1 MPHNRIAPALLS
13 AVLAVSVMPTGALA
27 ASDHSAQATDPAVSL
42 TSGEGANEL
51 EALEGVEAAPENEE
65 NVGEAANENT
75 GATES
80 PEEIVE
86 APVTEESSEEPGALA
101 DTDTTTDNDT
111 TDAADPATDPA
122 EDAGIAIVRGGARTA
137 YSSLADAVA
146 DAQDGDVI
154 ELSRDQVL
162 DEQLV
167 IAGGRD
173 ITLRATAQVTL
184 TRSSSFPMADNKIA
198 GMLLVNDG
206 AKLTLERAD
215 DASSLTLDGEE
226 KDSNE
231 AIITLRNA
239 SKLTMNEGASIVRA
253 HCSWKPWGAVYVHS
267 GTFVLDGGEIR
278 DSFAM
283 RNTAVAV
290 EAAGS
295 FEMRGGTIANNRAS
309 YTQTM
314 VWTKGSIT
322 MTGGTIANNRSNVSS
337 DGVVQV
343 LSGGSLAF
351 EGGTIGD
358 NNPNNTFGV
367 RVDGGGSLALGAGA
381 HLAGADRIDLAQ
393 GATLRFTGTPAA
405 HSIDEPIE
413 IVLSGEWADGTLLAA
428 TNAPETA
435 RDVLGILSVKHG
447 GAREQLATAGI
458 DPSNECNIALASAD
472 VVAAFDALDNPFV
485 DDLGLELRDELTA
498 EGSFDRLRD
507 TVNAHFSDA
516 DTPERRVRAQ
526 QIERLE
532 QYAAYLS
539 AHHEEL
545 EASVLTL
552 SELGNPGSEAQRTQ
566 QGYQFDNLDATGLY
580 LKPGKVHEIV
590 VYVDADDP
598 SVLSVAWRQ
607 AGLTDTNSYT
617 SLNLEQKSKL
627 ARGENR
633 ITIDLSGKT
642 HGSMLF
648 LRNDSTSNPARVRIE
663 SYDAP
668 YVTADA
674 EDGADADGSTA
685 RDGSAAANPALGTS
699 LGEHPLYE
707 HDPEQP
713 ERFWAF
719 VQDVKAHA
727 ARVEAGEQVA
737 DMALVQ
743 MGDDGHAQFSITATA
758 LAQAYAGIT
767 SKDAAVSYIERSNEA
782 IQDRLEFFW
791 AFDGFDATD
800 SGANAISP
808 ARVHTAFT
816 RTVTY
821 PSTLY
826 AYVRYFHMP
835 ESEAAQFLSG
845 ENVYTWGMSHE
856 YGHMLD
862 NNIIAVGEETNNL
875 YSLAGSRQGGIEAS
889 AAAGIAFDPAAYYH
903 GNAVKANE
911 RRDEEL
917 AKMAADPT
925 FVPDWMNGGDWG
937 TYIWTHVT
945 TWWNGLHFFDDWD
958 YSGYDYAASPYTQE
972 IAADVAR
979 YGAYGATV
987 RILRSD
993 AEAVKTI
1000 QELASGASS
1009 STSVKYNRI
1018 AVAFTM
1024 GTGYNFA
1031 EYLYDLGE
1039 RDLTPEV
1046 LEWCAQ
1052 YPSVPRAVRYFS
1064 LDTDAAI
1071 INGAKTY
1078 AQLKGSADAV
1088 SPVVSVELGDA
1099 GTVRVEA
1106 TMATSELEQA
1116 TTAYELYRDGTLIGF
1131 SRDGSFEVAV
1141 DAGANAA
1148 SADGTADG
1156 AFDKTA
1162 YSVVAYD
1169 VRVNPSRAANVDGP
1183 ISDAE
1188 LPDTDEPGDDGEL
1201 PGGDG
1206 DGSID
1211 GDTGNG
1217 GGSIDGDNGNGDGSI
1232 DGDTGAGGGDDTD
1245 SDTSTDGDNGTGGD
1259 DDTGGDGSTDGDTGS
1274 DNETGS
1280 DNDGT
1285 TGGGSNQPGGDSPTD
1300 GGASGNGNPNDSASD
1315 TDADEDAAGQ
1325 AQDAN
1330 PLAADASGRLSQTGD
1345 ASALPIGIAA
1355 AGSAIAFIGAAIA
1368 RRFRKS

>member
-27 ASDHSAQATDPAVSL
+27 ASEHSVQATNPAVSL
-42 TSGEGANEL
+42 TTGEGASEL
-51 EALEGVEAAPENEE
+51 EVLENVEAAPSDEE
-65 NVGEAANENT
+65 NA

-80 PEEIVE
+80 PEAIVE
-86 APVTEESSEEPGALA
+86 TPVTEESSEEPGALA
-101 DTDTTTDNDT
+101 DTDATTDNDT
-111 TDAADPATDPA
+111 TDAAEPATDSA
-122 EDAGIAIVRGGARTA
+122 EDADIAIVRDGARTTF
-137 YSSLADAVA
+137 SSLADAVA
-146 DAQDGDVI
+146 DAQSGDVI

-162 DEQLV
+162 DKQLV
-167 IAGGRD
+167 IAGNRD

-184 TRSSSFPMADNKIA
+184 TRSSSFPTADNKIA
-198 GMLLVNDG
+198 GMILVNDG

-231 AIITLRNA
+231 AVITLRNS

-283 RNTAVAV
+283 RNAAVAV

-314 VWTKGSIT
+314 VWTKGSVR
-322 MTGGTIANNRSNVSS
+322 MTDGTIASNRSNVSS

-343 LSGGSLAF
+343 LSGGSLTF

-367 RVDGGGSLALGAGA
+367 RVDGGGSLALGADA
-381 HLAGADRIDLAQ
+381 HLAGSDRIDLAQ
-393 GATLRFTGTPAA
+393 GATLRFTGTPTA

-428 TNAPETA
+428 TDAPETA

-447 GAREQLATAGI
+447 GTREQLATVGI

-472 VVAAFDALDNPFV
+472 VVAAFDALDNPFT

-498 EGSFDRLRD
+498 EGAFDRLRD
-507 TVNAHFSDA
+507 TVDAHFGDA
-516 DTPERRVRAQ
+516 DTPERRVRVQ

-532 QYAAYLS
+532 QYAGYLI

-545 EASVLTL
+545 AASVLTL
-552 SELGNPGSEAQRTQ
+552 SELGNPGAEAQRTQ

-590 VYVDADDP
+590 VYVEANDP
-598 SVLSVAWRQ
+598 SLLSVAWRQ
-607 AGLTDTNSYT
+607 AGVTDTNSYT
-617 SLNLEQKSKL
+617 SLNLEQRSKL

-633 ITIDLSGKT
+633 ITIDLTGKT

-674 EDGADADGSTA
+674 EGSADADGSTT
-685 RDGSAAANPALGTS
+685 RDESAAANPALGTS
-699 LGEHPLYE
+699 LGEHPLYV
-707 HDPEQP
+707 HNPEQS

-743 MGDDGHAQFSITATA
+743 MGDDGHAQFSISATA
-758 LAQAYAGIT
+758 LARAYAGIT

-791 AFDGFDATD
+791 AFDGFDAAE

-816 RTVTY
+816 RTVSN
-821 PSTLY
+821 PSTMY
-826 AYVRYFHMP
+826 AFVRYFHMP
-835 ESEAAQFLSG
+835 EGDAASFLSG
-845 ENVYTWGMSHE
+845 ENMYSWGMSHE

-862 NNIIAVGEETNNL
+862 NNVIAVAEETNNL
-875 YSLAGSRQGGIEAS
+875 YSLAGSRRGGIEAS

-958 YSGYDYAASPYTQE
+958 YSGYDYTASPYTQE
-972 IAADVAR
+972 IAADVER

-1000 QELASGASS
+1000 QELAAGASS

-1046 LEWCAQ
+1046 LDWCAQ

-1078 AQLKGSADAV
+1078 AQLEGRADAV
-1088 SPVVSVELGDA
+1088 SPTVAVELGDA

-1106 TMATSELEQA
+1106 TMATPELEQA

-1141 DAGANAA
+1141 DAGANTA
-1148 SADGTADG
+1148 SAEGTEGG
-1156 AFDKTA
+1156 AFDPAA

-1169 VRVNPSRAANVDGP
+1169 VRVNPSSPANVDGP
-1183 ISDAE
+1183 ILDAE
-1188 LPDTDEPGDDGEL
+1188 LPDTDEPGDDSEL

-1206 DGSID
+1206 DVD

-1217 GGSIDGDNGNGDGSI
+1217 
-1232 DGDTGAGGGDDTD
+1232 
-1245 SDTSTDGDNGTGGD
+1245 DNGTGGGA
-1259 DDTGGDGSTDGDTGS
+1259 DDTTD
-1274 DNETGS
+1274 
-1280 DNDGT
+1280 
-1285 TGGGSNQPGGDSPTD
+1285 GGSNQPGGDSPTD
-1300 GGASGNGNPNDSASD
+1300 GDTSGTGNPNDSASD
-1315 TDADEDAAGQ
+1315 TDADGSTAGQ
-1325 AQDAN
+1325 AEDVS
-1330 PLAADASGRLSQTGD
+1330 PLTADASGRLSQTGD

-1355 AGSAIAFIGAAIA
+1355 AGSVIAFIGAAIA

>member
-27 ASDHSAQATDPAVSL
+27 ASEHSAQATDSAVSL
-42 TSGEGANEL
+42 TTGEGSSEL
-51 EALEGVEAAPENEE
+51 EALENVEAAPENEG
-65 NVGEAANENT
+65 NAGEAANENT
-75 GATES
+75 EALESPEAIAEAPATGES
-80 PEEIVE
+80 PEE
-86 APVTEESSEEPGALA
+86 PGTP
-101 DTDTTTDNDT
+101 TDTNNTANNNDATDET
-111 TDAADPATDPA
+111 EPATDPA
-122 EDAGIAIVRGGARTA
+122 EDAGIAIVRDGARTT
-137 YSSLADAVA
+137 YGSLADAVA
-146 DAQDGDVI
+146 DAQSGDVI

-162 DEQLV
+162 DKQLV
-167 IAGGRD
+167 IADNRD

-184 TRSSSFPMADNKIA
+184 TRSSSFPTADNRLV
-198 GMLLVNDG
+198 GMILVNDG
-206 AKLTLERAD
+206 AELTLERAD

-322 MTGGTIANNRSNVSS
+322 MTGGTIASNRSNVSS

-367 RVDGGGSLALGAGA
+367 RVDGGGSLALGADA

-393 GATLRFTGTPAA
+393 GATLRFTGTPTA

-428 TNAPETA
+428 TDAPETA

-447 GAREQLATAGI
+447 GTREQLATVGI

-498 EGSFDRLRD
+498 EGAFDRLRD
-507 TVNAHFSDA
+507 TADAHFGDA

-539 AHHEEL
+539 THHEEL
-545 EASVLTL
+545 AASVLTL
-552 SELGNPGSEAQRTQ
+552 SELGNPGVEAQRTQ

-590 VYVDADDP
+590 VYVEANDP
-598 SVLSVAWRQ
+598 SLLSVAWRQ
-607 AGLTDTNSYT
+607 AGVTDTNSYT
-617 SLNLEQKSKL
+617 SLNLEQRSKL

-642 HGSMLF
+642 RGSMLY

-663 SYDAP
+663 AYDAP

-674 EDGADADGSTA
+674 EGDADADGSTA

-699 LGEHPLYE
+699 LGDHPLYV

-727 ARVEAGEQVA
+727 ARVKAGEQVA

-743 MGDDGHAQFSITATA
+743 MGDDGHAQFSITATG

-767 SKDAAVSYIERSNEA
+767 SKDAAVAYIERSNEA

-791 AFDGFDATD
+791 AFDGFDAAE

-816 RTVTY
+816 RTVSN
-821 PSTLY
+821 PSTMY
-826 AYVRYFHMP
+826 AFVRYFHMP
-835 ESEAAQFLSG
+835 EGDAASFLSG
-845 ENVYTWGMSHE
+845 ENMYTWGMSHE

-862 NNIIAVGEETNNL
+862 NNVIAVAEETNNL

-972 IAADVAR
+972 IAADVER

-987 RILRSD
+987 RILRGD

-1046 LEWCAQ
+1046 LDWCAQ

-1071 INGAKTY
+1071 INGSKTY
-1078 AQLKGSADAV
+1078 AQLEGSADAV
-1088 SPVVSVELGDA
+1088 SPTVSVELGDA
-1099 GTVRVEA
+1099 GTVQVEA
-1106 TMATSELEQA
+1106 TMATPELEQA

-1141 DAGANAA
+1141 DAGANTA
-1148 SADGTADG
+1148 SADGAADG
-1156 AFDKTA
+1156 AFDKAA

-1169 VRVNPSRAANVDGP
+1169 VRVNPSSPANVDGP
-1183 ISDAE
+1183 ILDAE
-1188 LPDTDEPGDDGEL
+1188 LPDTDEPGEDGGL
-1201 PGGDG
+1201 PSGDG
-1206 DGSID
+1206 DVD
-1211 GDTGNG
+1211 G
-1217 GGSIDGDNGNGDGSI
+1217 
-1232 DGDTGAGGGDDTD
+1232 GAGD
-1245 SDTSTDGDNGTGGD
+1245 
-1259 DDTGGDGSTDGDTGS
+1259 
-1274 DNETGS
+1274 
-1280 DNDGT
+1280 T

-1300 GGASGNGNPNDSASD
+1300 GDTSGDGNPNGSISD
-1315 TDADEDAAGQ
+1315 TDAGGGATGQ
-1325 AQDAN
+1325 TQDADT
-1330 PLAADASGRLSQTGD
+1330 LATDASGRLSQTGD

-1355 AGSAIAFIGAAIA
+1355 AGSALAFIGAAIA

>member
-27 ASDHSAQATDPAVSL
+27 ASEHSAQATDSAVSL
-42 TSGEGANEL
+42 TTGEGSSEL
-51 EALEGVEAAPENEE
+51 EALENVEAAPSAEGDA
-65 NVGEAANENT
+65 GEATNENT
-75 GATES
+75 EALES
-80 PEEIVE
+80 PEEVAE
-86 APVTEESSEEPGALA
+86 APVTGESPEEPGAA
-101 DTDTTTDNDT
+101 TNTGTAATTIDNDT
-111 TDAADPATDPA
+111 ADAADPATDSA
-122 EDAGIAIVRGGARTA
+122 EDAGIAIVRDGARTT
-137 YSSLADAVA
+137 YGSLADAVA
-146 DAQDGDVI
+146 DAQSGDVI

-162 DEQLV
+162 DKQLV

-173 ITLRATAQVTL
+173 ITLRATAKVTL
-184 TRSSSFPMADNKIA
+184 TRSSSFPTADNRLV
-198 GMLLVNDG
+198 GMILVNDG
-206 AKLTLERAD
+206 AELTLERAD

-295 FEMRGGTIANNRAS
+295 FEMRGGTIASNRAS

-314 VWTKGSIT
+314 VWTKGSVR
-322 MTGGTIANNRSNVSS
+322 MTGGTIASNRSNVSS

-428 TNAPETA
+428 TDAPETA

-447 GAREQLATAGI
+447 GTREQLATVGI

-498 EGSFDRLRD
+498 EGAFDRLRG
-507 TVNAHFSDA
+507 TVDAHFGDA
-516 DTPERRVRAQ
+516 DTPERRVRVQ

-532 QYAAYLS
+532 QYAGYLS
-539 AHHEEL
+539 AHHKEL
-545 EASVLTL
+545 AASVLTL
-552 SELGNPGSEAQRTQ
+552 SELGNPGTEAQRTQ

-590 VYVDADDP
+590 VYVEANDP

-607 AGLTDTNSYT
+607 AGVTDTNSYT

-642 HGSMLF
+642 HGSMLY

-663 SYDAP
+663 AYDAP

-674 EDGADADGSTA
+674 EGGADADGSAT

-699 LGEHPLYE
+699 LGEHPLYV

-767 SKDAAVSYIERSNEA
+767 SKDAAVAYIERSNEA

-791 AFDGFDATD
+791 AFDGFDAAE
-800 SGANAISP
+800 SGPNAISP

-816 RTVTY
+816 RTVSN
-821 PSTLY
+821 PSTMY
-826 AYVRYFHMP
+826 AFVRYFHMP
-835 ESEAAQFLSG
+835 EGYAASFLSG
-845 ENVYTWGMSHE
+845 ENMYTWGMSHE

-862 NNIIAVGEETNNL
+862 NNVIAVAEETNNL

-972 IAADVAR
+972 IAADVER

-1000 QELASGASS
+1000 QELAAGASS

-1078 AQLKGSADAV
+1078 AQLEGSADAV
-1088 SPVVSVELGDA
+1088 SPTVSVELGDA
-1099 GTVRVEA
+1099 GTVQVEA
-1106 TMATSELEQA
+1106 TMATPELEQA

-1141 DAGANAA
+1141 DAGANTA

-1156 AFDKTA
+1156 AFDKAA

-1169 VRVNPSRAANVDGP
+1169 VRVNPSSPANVDGP
-1183 ISDAE
+1183 ILDAE
-1188 LPDTDEPGDDGEL
+1188 LPDTDEPGEDGGL

-1206 DGSID
+1206 DVD

-1217 GGSIDGDNGNGDGSI
+1217 DDAGNGGDGTGDGDA
-1232 DGDTGAGGGDDTD
+1232 DGDTGNGDNDAGGDDT
-1245 SDTSTDGDNGTGGD
+1245 TGGGSTDGDNGTDSGAGD
-1259 DDTGGDGSTDGDTGS
+1259 
-1274 DNETGS
+1274 
-1280 DNDGT
+1280 T

-1300 GGASGNGNPNDSASD
+1300 GDTSGNGNPNGSASD
-1315 TDADEDAAGQ
+1315 ADAGGDATGQTQDADA
-1325 AQDAN
+1325 
-1330 PLAADASGRLSQTGD
+1330 LAADASGQLTQTGD

-1355 AGSAIAFIGAAIA
+1355 AGSALAFIGAAIA

>member
-27 ASDHSAQATDPAVSL
+27 ASEHSAQATDSAVSL
-42 TSGEGANEL
+42 TTGEGSSEL
-51 EALEGVEAAPENEE
+51 EALENVEAAPENEG
-65 NVGEAANENT
+65 NAGEAANENT
-75 GATES
+75 EALESPEAIAEAPATGES
-80 PEEIVE
+80 PEE
-86 APVTEESSEEPGALA
+86 PGTP
-101 DTDTTTDNDT
+101 TDTNNTANNNDATDET
-111 TDAADPATDPA
+111 EPATDPA
-122 EDAGIAIVRGGARTA
+122 EDAGIAIVRDGARTT
-137 YSSLADAVA
+137 YGSLADAVA
-146 DAQDGDVI
+146 DAQSGDVI

-162 DEQLV
+162 DKQLV
-167 IAGGRD
+167 IADNRD

-184 TRSSSFPMADNKIA
+184 TRSSSFPTADNRLV
-198 GMLLVNDG
+198 GMILVNDG
-206 AKLTLERAD
+206 AELTLERAD

-322 MTGGTIANNRSNVSS
+322 MTGGTIASNRSNVSS

-367 RVDGGGSLALGAGA
+367 RVDGGGSLALGADA

-393 GATLRFTGTPAA
+393 GATLRFTGTPTA

-428 TNAPETA
+428 TDAPETA

-447 GAREQLATAGI
+447 GTREQLATVGI

-498 EGSFDRLRD
+498 EGAFDRLRD
-507 TVNAHFSDA
+507 TADAHFGDA

-539 AHHEEL
+539 THHEEL
-545 EASVLTL
+545 AASVLTL
-552 SELGNPGSEAQRTQ
+552 SELGNPGVEAQRTQ

-590 VYVDADDP
+590 VYVEANDP
-598 SVLSVAWRQ
+598 SLLSVAWRQ
-607 AGLTDTNSYT
+607 AGVTDTNSYT
-617 SLNLEQKSKL
+617 SLNLEQRSKL

-642 HGSMLF
+642 RGSMLY

-663 SYDAP
+663 AYDAP

-674 EDGADADGSTA
+674 EGDADADGSTA

-699 LGEHPLYE
+699 LGDHPLYV

-727 ARVEAGEQVA
+727 ARVKAGEQVA

-743 MGDDGHAQFSITATA
+743 MGDDGHAQFSITATG

-767 SKDAAVSYIERSNEA
+767 SKDAAVTYIERSNEA

-791 AFDGFDATD
+791 AFDGFDAAE

-816 RTVTY
+816 RTVSN
-821 PSTLY
+821 PSTMY
-826 AYVRYFHMP
+826 AFVRYFHMP
-835 ESEAAQFLSG
+835 EGDAASFLSG
-845 ENVYTWGMSHE
+845 ENMYTWGMSHE

-862 NNIIAVGEETNNL
+862 NNVIAVAEETNNL

-972 IAADVAR
+972 IAADVER

-987 RILRSD
+987 RILRGD

-1046 LEWCAQ
+1046 LDWCAQ

-1071 INGAKTY
+1071 INGSKTY
-1078 AQLKGSADAV
+1078 AQLEGSADAV
-1088 SPVVSVELGDA
+1088 SPTVSVELGDA
-1099 GTVRVEA
+1099 GTVQVEA
-1106 TMATSELEQA
+1106 TMATPELEQA

-1141 DAGANAA
+1141 DAGANTA
-1148 SADGTADG
+1148 SADGAADG
-1156 AFDKTA
+1156 AFDKAA

-1169 VRVNPSRAANVDGP
+1169 VRVNPSSPANVDGP
-1183 ISDAE
+1183 ILDAE
-1188 LPDTDEPGDDGEL
+1188 LPDTDEPGEDGGL
-1201 PGGDG
+1201 PSGDG
-1206 DGSID
+1206 DVD
-1211 GDTGNG
+1211 G
-1217 GGSIDGDNGNGDGSI
+1217 
-1232 DGDTGAGGGDDTD
+1232 GAGD
-1245 SDTSTDGDNGTGGD
+1245 
-1259 DDTGGDGSTDGDTGS
+1259 
-1274 DNETGS
+1274 
-1280 DNDGT
+1280 T

-1300 GGASGNGNPNDSASD
+1300 GDTSGDGNPNGSISD
-1315 TDADEDAAGQ
+1315 TDAGGGATGQ
-1325 AQDAN
+1325 TQDADT
-1330 PLAADASGRLSQTGD
+1330 LATDASGRLSQTGD

-1355 AGSAIAFIGAAIA
+1355 AGSALAFIGAAIA

>member
-27 ASDHSAQATDPAVSL
+27 ASEHSAQATDSAVSL
-42 TSGEGANEL
+42 TTGEGSSEL
-51 EALEGVEAAPENEE
+51 EALENVEAAPENEG
-65 NVGEAANENT
+65 NAGEAANENT
-75 GATES
+75 EALESPEAIAEAPATGES
-80 PEEIVE
+80 PEE
-86 APVTEESSEEPGALA
+86 PGTP
-101 DTDTTTDNDT
+101 TDTNNTANNNDATDET
-111 TDAADPATDPA
+111 EPATDPA
-122 EDAGIAIVRGGARTA
+122 EDAGIAIVRDGARTT
-137 YSSLADAVA
+137 YGSLADAVA
-146 DAQDGDVI
+146 DAQSGDVI

-162 DEQLV
+162 DKQLV
-167 IAGGRD
+167 IADNRD

-184 TRSSSFPMADNKIA
+184 TRSSSFPTADNRLV
-198 GMLLVNDG
+198 GMILVNDG
-206 AKLTLERAD
+206 AELTLERAD

-253 HCSWKPWGAVYVHS
+253 HCSWKSWGAVYVHS

-322 MTGGTIANNRSNVSS
+322 MTGGTIASNRSNVSS

-367 RVDGGGSLALGAGA
+367 RVDGGGSLALGADA

-393 GATLRFTGTPAA
+393 GATLRFTGTPTA

-428 TNAPETA
+428 TDAPETA

-447 GAREQLATAGI
+447 GTREQLATVGI

-498 EGSFDRLRD
+498 EGAFDRLRD
-507 TVNAHFSDA
+507 TADAHFGDA

-539 AHHEEL
+539 THHEEL
-545 EASVLTL
+545 AASVLTL
-552 SELGNPGSEAQRTQ
+552 SELGNPGVEAQRTQ

-590 VYVDADDP
+590 VYVEANDP
-598 SVLSVAWRQ
+598 SLLSVAWRQ
-607 AGLTDTNSYT
+607 AGVTDTNSYT
-617 SLNLEQKSKL
+617 SLNLEQRSKL

-642 HGSMLF
+642 RGSMLY

-663 SYDAP
+663 AYDAP

-674 EDGADADGSTA
+674 EGDADADGSTA

-699 LGEHPLYE
+699 LGEHPLYV

-727 ARVEAGEQVA
+727 ARVKAGEQVA

-743 MGDDGHAQFSITATA
+743 MGDDGHAQFSITATG

-767 SKDAAVSYIERSNEA
+767 SKDAAVAYIERSNEA

-791 AFDGFDATD
+791 AFDGFDAAE

-816 RTVTY
+816 RTVSN
-821 PSTLY
+821 PSTMY
-826 AYVRYFHMP
+826 AFVRYFHMP
-835 ESEAAQFLSG
+835 EGDAASFLSG
-845 ENVYTWGMSHE
+845 ENMYTWGMSHE

-862 NNIIAVGEETNNL
+862 NNVIAVAEETNNL

-972 IAADVAR
+972 IAADVER

-987 RILRSD
+987 RILRGD

-1046 LEWCAQ
+1046 LDWCAQ

-1071 INGAKTY
+1071 INGSKTY
-1078 AQLKGSADAV
+1078 AQLEGSADAV
-1088 SPVVSVELGDA
+1088 SPTVSVELGDA
-1099 GTVRVEA
+1099 GTVQVEA
-1106 TMATSELEQA
+1106 TMATPELEQA

-1141 DAGANAA
+1141 DAGANTA
-1148 SADGTADG
+1148 SADGAADG
-1156 AFDKTA
+1156 AFDKAA

-1169 VRVNPSRAANVDGP
+1169 VRVNPSSPANVDGP
-1183 ISDAE
+1183 ILDAE
-1188 LPDTDEPGDDGEL
+1188 LPDTDEPGEDGGL

-1206 DGSID
+1206 DVD
-1211 GDTGNG
+1211 G
-1217 GGSIDGDNGNGDGSI
+1217 
-1232 DGDTGAGGGDDTD
+1232 GAGD
-1245 SDTSTDGDNGTGGD
+1245 
-1259 DDTGGDGSTDGDTGS
+1259 
-1274 DNETGS
+1274 
-1280 DNDGT
+1280 T

-1300 GGASGNGNPNDSASD
+1300 GDTSGDGNPNGSISD
-1315 TDADEDAAGQ
+1315 TDAGGGATGQ
-1325 AQDAN
+1325 TQDADT
-1330 PLAADASGRLSQTGD
+1330 LATDASGRLSQTGD

-1355 AGSAIAFIGAAIA
+1355 AGSALAFIGAAIA

>member
-27 ASDHSAQATDPAVSL
+27 ASEHSAQATDSAVSL
-42 TSGEGANEL
+42 TTGEGSSEL
-51 EALEGVEAAPENEE
+51 EALENVEAAPENKG
-65 NVGEAANENT
+65 NADEAANENT
-75 GATES
+75 EALES
-80 PEEIVE
+80 PEAIAE
-86 APVTEESSEEPGALA
+86 APATGESPEEPGALA
-101 DTDTTTDNDT
+101 DTDTTTNNDT
-111 TDAADPATDPA
+111 ADAAESATDPS
-122 EDAGIAIVRGGARTA
+122 EDAGIAIVRDGARTT
-137 YSSLADAVA
+137 YGSLADAVA
-146 DAQDGDVI
+146 DAQSGDVI

-162 DEQLV
+162 DERLV
-167 IAGGRD
+167 IAGDRD

-184 TRSSSFPMADNKIA
+184 TRSSSFPTADNKIA
-198 GMLLVNDG
+198 GMIIVNDG

-322 MTGGTIANNRSNVSS
+322 MTGGTIASNRSNVSS

-367 RVDGGGSLALGAGA
+367 RVDGGGSLALGADA

-393 GATLRFTGTPAA
+393 GAALRFTGTPAA

-428 TNAPETA
+428 TDAPETA

-447 GAREQLATAGI
+447 GTREQLATVGI

-498 EGSFDRLRD
+498 EGAFDRLRD
-507 TVNAHFSDA
+507 TVDAHFGDA
-516 DTPERRVRAQ
+516 DTPERRVRVQ

-532 QYAAYLS
+532 QYAGYLS

-545 EASVLTL
+545 AASVLTL
-552 SELGNPGSEAQRTQ
+552 SELGNPGAEAQRTQ

-590 VYVDADDP
+590 VYVAANDP
-598 SVLSVAWRQ
+598 SLLSVAWRQ
-607 AGLTDTNSYT
+607 AGVTDTNHYT
-617 SLNLEQKSKL
+617 SLNLEQRSKL
-627 ARGENR
+627 TRGENR
-633 ITIDLSGKT
+633 ITIDLTGKT

-663 SYDAP
+663 AYDAP

-674 EDGADADGSTA
+674 EGGADADGSTA

-699 LGEHPLYE
+699 LGEHPLYV

-713 ERFWAF
+713 ERFWTF

-743 MGDDGHAQFSITATA
+743 MGDDGHAQFSISATA
-758 LAQAYAGIT
+758 LAKAYAGIT
-767 SKDAAVSYIERSNEA
+767 SKDAAVAYIERSNEA

-791 AFDGFDATD
+791 AFDGFDAAE
-800 SGANAISP
+800 SGPNAISP

-816 RTVTY
+816 RTVSN
-821 PSTLY
+821 PSTMY
-826 AYVRYFHMP
+826 AFVRYFHMP
-835 ESEAAQFLSG
+835 EGYAASFLSG
-845 ENVYTWGMSHE
+845 ENMYTWGMSHE

-862 NNIIAVGEETNNL
+862 NNVIAVAEETNNL

-958 YSGYDYAASPYTQE
+958 YSGYDYTASPYTQE
-972 IAADVAR
+972 IATDVER
-979 YGAYGATV
+979 YGAYGATL
-987 RILRSD
+987 RILRGD

-1031 EYLYDLGE
+1031 EYLYELGE

-1088 SPVVSVELGDA
+1088 SPTVSVELGDA
-1099 GTVRVEA
+1099 GTVQVEA
-1106 TMATSELEQA
+1106 TMATPELEQA

-1156 AFDKTA
+1156 AFDKAA

-1183 ISDAE
+1183 ILDAE
-1188 LPDTDEPGDDGEL
+1188 LPDTDEPGEDGGL

-1206 DGSID
+1206 DVD

-1217 GGSIDGDNGNGDGSI
+1217 DDAGNGGDGTGDGDA
-1232 DGDTGAGGGDDTD
+1232 DGDTGNGDNDAGGDDTTGGG
-1245 SDTSTDGDNGTGGD
+1245 SADGDNGTDSGAGD
-1259 DDTGGDGSTDGDTGS
+1259 
-1274 DNETGS
+1274 
-1280 DNDGT
+1280 T

-1300 GGASGNGNPNDSASD
+1300 GDTSGNGNPNGSASD
-1315 TDADEDAAGQ
+1315 ADAGGDATGQTQDADA
-1325 AQDAN
+1325 
-1330 PLAADASGRLSQTGD
+1330 LAADASGQLTQTGD

-1355 AGSAIAFIGAAIA
+1355 AGSALAFIGAAIA

>member
-27 ASDHSAQATDPAVSL
+27 ASEHSAQATDSAVSL
-42 TSGEGANEL
+42 TTGEGSSEL
-51 EALEGVEAAPENEE
+51 EALENVEAAPENEG
-65 NVGEAANENT
+65 NAGEAANENT
-75 GATES
+75 EALESPEAIAEAPATGES
-80 PEEIVE
+80 PEE
-86 APVTEESSEEPGALA
+86 PGTP
-101 DTDTTTDNDT
+101 TDTNNTANNNDATDET
-111 TDAADPATDPA
+111 EPATDPA
-122 EDAGIAIVRGGARTA
+122 EDAGIAIVRDGARTT
-137 YSSLADAVA
+137 YGSLADAVA
-146 DAQDGDVI
+146 DAQSGDVI

-162 DEQLV
+162 DKQLV
-167 IAGGRD
+167 IADNRD

-184 TRSSSFPMADNKIA
+184 TRSSSFPTADNRLV
-198 GMLLVNDG
+198 GMILVNDG

-322 MTGGTIANNRSNVSS
+322 MTGGTIASNRSNVSS

-367 RVDGGGSLALGAGA
+367 RVDGGGSLALGADA

-393 GATLRFTGTPAA
+393 GATLRFTGTPTA

-428 TNAPETA
+428 TDAPETA

-447 GAREQLATAGI
+447 GTREQLATVGI

-498 EGSFDRLRD
+498 EGAFDRLRD
-507 TVNAHFSDA
+507 TADAHFGDA

-539 AHHEEL
+539 THHEEL
-545 EASVLTL
+545 AASVLTL
-552 SELGNPGSEAQRTQ
+552 SELGNPGVEAQRTQ

-590 VYVDADDP
+590 VYVEANDP
-598 SVLSVAWRQ
+598 SLLSVAWRQ
-607 AGLTDTNSYT
+607 AGVTDTNSYT
-617 SLNLEQKSKL
+617 SLNLEQRSKL

-642 HGSMLF
+642 RGSMLY

-663 SYDAP
+663 AYDAP

-674 EDGADADGSTA
+674 EGDADADGSTA

-699 LGEHPLYE
+699 LGEHPLYV

-727 ARVEAGEQVA
+727 ARVKAGEQVA

-743 MGDDGHAQFSITATA
+743 MGDDGHAQFSITATG

-767 SKDAAVSYIERSNEA
+767 SKDAAVAYIERSNEA

-791 AFDGFDATD
+791 AFDGFDAAE

-816 RTVTY
+816 RTVSN
-821 PSTLY
+821 PSTMY
-826 AYVRYFHMP
+826 AFVRYFHMP
-835 ESEAAQFLSG
+835 EGDAASFLSG
-845 ENVYTWGMSHE
+845 ENMYTWGMSHE

-862 NNIIAVGEETNNL
+862 NNVIAVAEETNNL

-972 IAADVAR
+972 IAADVER

-987 RILRSD
+987 RILRGD

-1046 LEWCAQ
+1046 LDWCAQ

-1071 INGAKTY
+1071 INGSKTY
-1078 AQLKGSADAV
+1078 AQLEGSADAV
-1088 SPVVSVELGDA
+1088 SPTVSVELGDA
-1099 GTVRVEA
+1099 GTVQVEA
-1106 TMATSELEQA
+1106 TMATPELEQA

-1141 DAGANAA
+1141 DAGANTA
-1148 SADGTADG
+1148 SADGAADG
-1156 AFDKTA
+1156 AFDKAA

-1169 VRVNPSRAANVDGP
+1169 VRVNPSSPANVDGP
-1183 ISDAE
+1183 ILDAE
-1188 LPDTDEPGDDGEL
+1188 LPDTDEPGEDGGL

-1206 DGSID
+1206 DVD
-1211 GDTGNG
+1211 G
-1217 GGSIDGDNGNGDGSI
+1217 
-1232 DGDTGAGGGDDTD
+1232 GAGD
-1245 SDTSTDGDNGTGGD
+1245 
-1259 DDTGGDGSTDGDTGS
+1259 
-1274 DNETGS
+1274 
-1280 DNDGT
+1280 T

-1300 GGASGNGNPNDSASD
+1300 GDTSGDGNPNGSISD
-1315 TDADEDAAGQ
+1315 TDAGGGATGQ
-1325 AQDAN
+1325 TQDADT
-1330 PLAADASGRLSQTGD
+1330 LATDASGRLSQTGD

-1355 AGSAIAFIGAAIA
+1355 AGSALAFIGAAIA

>member
-27 ASDHSAQATDPAVSL
+27 ASEHSAQATDSAVSL
-42 TSGEGANEL
+42 TTGEGSSEL
-51 EALEGVEAAPENEE
+51 EALENVEAAPENEG
-65 NVGEAANENT
+65 NAGEAANENT
-75 GATES
+75 EALESPEAIAEAPATGES
-80 PEEIVE
+80 PEE
-86 APVTEESSEEPGALA
+86 PGTP
-101 DTDTTTDNDT
+101 TDTNNTANNNDATDET
-111 TDAADPATDPA
+111 EPATDPA
-122 EDAGIAIVRGGARTA
+122 EDAGIAIVRDGARTT
-137 YSSLADAVA
+137 YGSLADAVA
-146 DAQDGDVI
+146 DAQSGDVI

-162 DEQLV
+162 DKQLV
-167 IAGGRD
+167 IADNRD

-184 TRSSSFPMADNKIA
+184 TRSSSFPTADNRLV
-198 GMLLVNDG
+198 GMILVNDG
-206 AKLTLERAD
+206 AELTLERAD

-322 MTGGTIANNRSNVSS
+322 MTGGTIASNRSNVSS

-367 RVDGGGSLALGAGA
+367 RVDGGGSLALGADA

-393 GATLRFTGTPAA
+393 GATLRFTGTPTA

-428 TNAPETA
+428 TDAPETA

-447 GAREQLATAGI
+447 GTREQLATVGI

-498 EGSFDRLRD
+498 EGAFDRLRD
-507 TVNAHFSDA
+507 TADAHFGDA

-539 AHHEEL
+539 THHEEL
-545 EASVLTL
+545 AASVLTL
-552 SELGNPGSEAQRTQ
+552 SELGNPGVEAQRTQ

-590 VYVDADDP
+590 VYVEANDP
-598 SVLSVAWRQ
+598 SLLSVAWRQ
-607 AGLTDTNSYT
+607 AGVTDTNSYT
-617 SLNLEQKSKL
+617 SLNLEQRSKL

-642 HGSMLF
+642 RGSMLY

-663 SYDAP
+663 AYDAP

-674 EDGADADGSTA
+674 EGDADADGSTA

-699 LGEHPLYE
+699 LGEHPLYV

-727 ARVEAGEQVA
+727 ARVKAGEQVA

-743 MGDDGHAQFSITATA
+743 MGDDGHAQFSITATG

-767 SKDAAVSYIERSNEA
+767 SKDAAVAYIERSNEA

-791 AFDGFDATD
+791 AFDGFDAAE

-816 RTVTY
+816 RTVSN
-821 PSTLY
+821 PSTMY
-826 AYVRYFHMP
+826 AFVRYFHMP
-835 ESEAAQFLSG
+835 EGDAASFLSG
-845 ENVYTWGMSHE
+845 ENMYTWGMSHE

-862 NNIIAVGEETNNL
+862 NNVIAVAEETNNL

-972 IAADVAR
+972 IAADVER

-987 RILRSD
+987 RILRGD

-1046 LEWCAQ
+1046 LDWCAQ

-1071 INGAKTY
+1071 INGSKTY
-1078 AQLKGSADAV
+1078 AQLEGSADAV
-1088 SPVVSVELGDA
+1088 SPTVSVELGDA
-1099 GTVRVEA
+1099 GTVQVEA
-1106 TMATSELEQA
+1106 TMATPELEQA

-1141 DAGANAA
+1141 DAGANTA
-1148 SADGTADG
+1148 SADGAADG
-1156 AFDKTA
+1156 AFDKAA

-1169 VRVNPSRAANVDGP
+1169 VRVNPSSPANVDGP
-1183 ISDAE
+1183 ILDAE
-1188 LPDTDEPGDDGEL
+1188 LPDTDEPGEDGGL

-1206 DGSID
+1206 DVD
-1211 GDTGNG
+1211 G
-1217 GGSIDGDNGNGDGSI
+1217 
-1232 DGDTGAGGGDDTD
+1232 GAGD
-1245 SDTSTDGDNGTGGD
+1245 
-1259 DDTGGDGSTDGDTGS
+1259 
-1274 DNETGS
+1274 
-1280 DNDGT
+1280 T

-1300 GGASGNGNPNDSASD
+1300 GDTSGDGNPNGSISD
-1315 TDADEDAAGQ
+1315 TDAGGGATGQ
-1325 AQDAN
+1325 TQDADT
-1330 PLAADASGRLSQTGD
+1330 LATDASGRLSQTGD

-1355 AGSAIAFIGAAIA
+1355 AGSALAFIGAAIA

>member
-122 EDAGIAIVRGGARTA
+122 EDAGIAIVRDGARTT
-137 YSSLADAVA
+137 YGSLADAVA
-146 DAQDGDVI
+146 DAQSGDVI

-162 DEQLV
+162 DERLV
-167 IAGGRD
+167 IAGDRD

-184 TRSSSFPMADNKIA
+184 TRSSSFPTADNKIA
-198 GMLLVNDG
+198 GMIIVNDG

-314 VWTKGSIT
+314 VWTKGSVR
-322 MTGGTIANNRSNVSS
+322 MTGGTIASNRSNVSS

-367 RVDGGGSLALGAGA
+367 RVDGGGSLALGADA

-393 GATLRFTGTPAA
+393 GAALRFTGTPAA

-428 TNAPETA
+428 TDAPETA

-447 GAREQLATAGI
+447 GTREQLATVGI

-498 EGSFDRLRD
+498 EGAFDRLRD
-507 TVNAHFSDA
+507 TVDAHFGDA
-516 DTPERRVRAQ
+516 DTPECRVRVQ

-532 QYAAYLS
+532 QYAGYLS

-545 EASVLTL
+545 AASVLTL
-552 SELGNPGSEAQRTQ
+552 SELGNPGAEAQRTQ

-1078 AQLKGSADAV
+1078 AQLEGSADAV
-1088 SPVVSVELGDA
+1088 SPTVSVELGDA
-1099 GTVRVEA
+1099 GTVQVEA
-1106 TMATSELEQA
+1106 TMATPELEQA

-1156 AFDKTA
+1156 AFDKAA

-1183 ISDAE
+1183 ILDAE
-1188 LPDTDEPGDDGEL
+1188 LPDTDEPGEDGGL

-1206 DGSID
+1206 DVD

-1217 GGSIDGDNGNGDGSI
+1217 DDAGNGGDGTGDGDA
-1232 DGDTGAGGGDDTD
+1232 DGDTGNGDNDAGGDDT
-1245 SDTSTDGDNGTGGD
+1245 TGGGSTDGDNGTDSGAGD
-1259 DDTGGDGSTDGDTGS
+1259 
-1274 DNETGS
+1274 
-1280 DNDGT
+1280 T

-1300 GGASGNGNPNDSASD
+1300 GDTSGNGNPNGSASD
-1315 TDADEDAAGQ
+1315 ADAGGDATGQTQDADA
-1325 AQDAN
+1325 
-1330 PLAADASGRLSQTGD
+1330 LAADASGQLTQTGD

-1355 AGSAIAFIGAAIA
+1355 AGSALAFIGAAIA

>member
-27 ASDHSAQATDPAVSL
+27 ASEHSVQATNPAVSL
-42 TSGEGANEL
+42 TTGEGASEL
-51 EALEGVEAAPENEE
+51 EVLENVEAAPSDEE
-65 NVGEAANENT
+65 NA

-80 PEEIVE
+80 PEAIVE
-86 APVTEESSEEPGALA
+86 TPVTEESSEEPGALA
-101 DTDTTTDNDT
+101 DTDATTDNDT
-111 TDAADPATDPA
+111 TDAADPATDSA
-122 EDAGIAIVRGGARTA
+122 EDAGIAIVRDGARTA

-162 DEQLV
+162 DKQLV

-184 TRSSSFPMADNKIA
+184 TRSSSFPTADNKIA
-198 GMLLVNDG
+198 GMILVNDG

-226 KDSNE
+226 QDSNE
-231 AIITLRNA
+231 AVITLRNA

-295 FEMRGGTIANNRAS
+295 FEMRDGTIANNRAS

-322 MTGGTIANNRSNVSS
+322 MTGGTIASNRSNVSS

-367 RVDGGGSLALGAGA
+367 RVDGGGSLTLGADA

-413 IVLSGEWADGTLLAA
+413 IVLSGTWADGTLLAA
-428 TNAPETA
+428 TDAPETA

-447 GAREQLATAGI
+447 GAREQLATVGV

-498 EGSFDRLRD
+498 EGAFDRLRD

-516 DTPERRVRAQ
+516 DTPERRVRVQ

-539 AHHEEL
+539 AHHGEL

-566 QGYQFDNLDATGLY
+566 QGYQFDNLDATGVY

-668 YVTADA
+668 YATADA
-674 EDGADADGSTA
+674 EGSADADGSTA

-699 LGEHPLYE
+699 LGEHPLYV

-791 AFDGFDATD
+791 AFDGYDAAE
-800 SGANAISP
+800 SGPNAISP

-889 AAAGIAFDPAAYYH
+889 AAASIAFDPAAYYH
-903 GNAVKANE
+903 GNAVRANE

-972 IAADVAR
+972 IAADVER

-1046 LEWCAQ
+1046 MDWCAQ

-1078 AQLKGSADAV
+1078 AQLEGSADAV
-1088 SPVVSVELGDA
+1088 SPTVAVELGDA
-1099 GTVRVEA
+1099 GTVQVEA
-1106 TMATSELEQA
+1106 TMATSGLEQA

-1131 SRDGSFEVAV
+1131 SRDGSFAVAV
-1141 DAGANAA
+1141 DAGADAA
-1148 SADGTADG
+1148 SADGSADG
-1156 AFDKTA
+1156 AFDSAA

-1183 ISDAE
+1183 ILDAE
-1188 LPDTDEPGDDGEL
+1188 LPDTDEPGDDDEL

-1211 GDTGNG
+1211 GDTG
-1217 GGSIDGDNGNGDGSI
+1217 
-1232 DGDTGAGGGDDTD
+1232 AGGGDDAD
-1245 SDTSTDGDNGTGGD
+1245 GDTSTDGDNGVGGD
-1259 DDTGGDGSTDGDTGS
+1259 DDTGGNGSTGGDTGD
-1274 DNETGS
+1274 DNDAGGDNGS
-1280 DNDGT
+1280 DSDSDGT

-1300 GGASGNGNPNDSASD
+1300 GDASGTGNPNDSASD
-1315 TDADEDAAGQ
+1315 ADADEDAAGQ
-1325 AQDAN
+1325 AEGAS

>member
-1 MPHNRIAPALLS
+1 M
-13 AVLAVSVMPTGALA
+13 
-27 ASDHSAQATDPAVSL
+27 SL
-42 TSGEGANEL
+42 TTGEGSSEL
-51 EALEGVEAAPENEE
+51 EALENVEAAPSAEGDA
-65 NVGEAANENT
+65 GEATNENT
-75 GATES
+75 EALES
-80 PEEIVE
+80 PEEVAE
-86 APVTEESSEEPGALA
+86 APVTGESPEEPGAA
-101 DTDTTTDNDT
+101 TNTGTAATTIDNDT
-111 TDAADPATDPA
+111 ADAADPATDSA
-122 EDAGIAIVRGGARTA
+122 EDAGIAIVRDGARTT
-137 YSSLADAVA
+137 YGSLADAVA
-146 DAQDGDVI
+146 DAQSGDVI

-162 DEQLV
+162 DKQLV
-167 IAGGRD
+167 IAGDRD
-173 ITLRATAQVTL
+173 ITLRATAKVTL
-184 TRSSSFPMADNKIA
+184 TRSSSFPTADNRLV
-198 GMLLVNDG
+198 GMILVNDG

-239 SKLTMNEGASIVRA
+239 SKLTMNEGTSIVRA

-322 MTGGTIANNRSNVSS
+322 MTGGTIASNRSNVSS

-367 RVDGGGSLALGAGA
+367 RVDGGGSLALGADA

-428 TNAPETA
+428 ADAPETA

-447 GAREQLATAGI
+447 GTREQLATVGI

-498 EGSFDRLRD
+498 EGAFDRLRD
-507 TVNAHFSDA
+507 TVDAHFGDA
-516 DTPERRVRAQ
+516 DTPERRVRVQ
-526 QIERLE
+526 QIEHLE
-532 QYAAYLS
+532 QYAGYLS

-545 EASVLTL
+545 AASVLTL
-552 SELGNPGSEAQRTQ
+552 SELGNPGAEAQRTQ

-580 LKPGKVHEIV
+580 LKPGKMHEIV
-590 VYVDADDP
+590 VYVAANDP
-598 SVLSVAWRQ
+598 SLLSVAWRQ
-607 AGLTDTNSYT
+607 AGVTDTNSYT

-627 ARGENR
+627 ARGENH
-633 ITIDLSGKT
+633 ITIDLTGKT

-663 SYDAP
+663 AYDAP

-674 EDGADADGSTA
+674 EGGVDADGSTA

-699 LGEHPLYE
+699 LGEHPLYV

-713 ERFWAF
+713 ERFWTF

-743 MGDDGHAQFSITATA
+743 MGDDGHAQFSISVTA
-758 LAQAYAGIT
+758 LARAYAGIT
-767 SKDAAVSYIERSNEA
+767 SKDAAVAYIERSNEA

-791 AFDGFDATD
+791 AFDGFDAAE

-816 RTVTY
+816 RTVSN
-821 PSTLY
+821 PSTMY
-826 AYVRYFHMP
+826 AFVRYFHMP
-835 ESEAAQFLSG
+835 EGDAASFLSG
-845 ENVYTWGMSHE
+845 ENMYTWGMSHE

-862 NNIIAVGEETNNL
+862 NNVIAVAEETNNL

-972 IAADVAR
+972 IAADVER

-1000 QELASGASS
+1000 QELAAGASS

-1046 LEWCAQ
+1046 LDWCAQ

-1078 AQLKGSADAV
+1078 AQLEGSADAV
-1088 SPVVSVELGDA
+1088 SPTVSVELGDA

-1106 TMATSELEQA
+1106 TMATPELEQA

-1156 AFDKTA
+1156 AFDKAA

-1169 VRVNPSRAANVDGP
+1169 VRVNPSSPANVDGP
-1183 ISDAE
+1183 ILDAE
-1188 LPDTDEPGDDGEL
+1188 LPDTDEPGEDGGL
-1201 PGGDG
+1201 PGGDV
-1206 DGSID
+1206 
-1211 GDTGNG
+1211 G
-1217 GGSIDGDNGNGDGSI
+1217 G
-1232 DGDTGAGGGDDTD
+1232 
-1245 SDTSTDGDNGTGGD
+1245 
-1259 DDTGGDGSTDGDTGS
+1259 
-1274 DNETGS
+1274 
-1280 DNDGT
+1280 
-1285 TGGGSNQPGGDSPTD
+1285 
-1300 GGASGNGNPNDSASD
+1300 
-1315 TDADEDAAGQ
+1315 
-1325 AQDAN
+1325 
-1330 PLAADASGRLSQTGD
+1330 
-1345 ASALPIGIAA
+1345 
-1355 AGSAIAFIGAAIA
+1355 
-1368 RRFRKS
+1368 

>member
-27 ASDHSAQATDPAVSL
+27 ASEHSAQATDSAVSL
-42 TSGEGANEL
+42 TTGEGSSEL
-51 EALEGVEAAPENEE
+51 EALENVEAAPENEG
-65 NVGEAANENT
+65 NAGEAANENT
-75 GATES
+75 EALESPEAIAEAPATGES
-80 PEEIVE
+80 PEE
-86 APVTEESSEEPGALA
+86 PGTP
-101 DTDTTTDNDT
+101 TDTNNTANNNDATDET
-111 TDAADPATDPA
+111 EPATDPA
-122 EDAGIAIVRGGARTA
+122 EDAGIAIVRDGARTT
-137 YSSLADAVA
+137 YGSLADAVA
-146 DAQDGDVI
+146 DAQSGDVI

-162 DEQLV
+162 DKQLV
-167 IAGGRD
+167 IADNRD

-184 TRSSSFPMADNKIA
+184 TRSSSFPTADNRLV
-198 GMLLVNDG
+198 GMILVNDG
-206 AKLTLERAD
+206 AELTLERAD

-322 MTGGTIANNRSNVSS
+322 MTGGTIASNRSNVSS

-367 RVDGGGSLALGAGA
+367 RVDGGGSLALGADA

-393 GATLRFTGTPAA
+393 GATLRFTGTPTA

-428 TNAPETA
+428 TDAPETA

-447 GAREQLATAGI
+447 GTREQLATVGI

-498 EGSFDRLRD
+498 EGAFDRLRD
-507 TVNAHFSDA
+507 TADAHFGDA

-539 AHHEEL
+539 THHEEL
-545 EASVLTL
+545 AASVLTL
-552 SELGNPGSEAQRTQ
+552 SELGNPGVEAQRTQ

-590 VYVDADDP
+590 VYVEANDP
-598 SVLSVAWRQ
+598 SLLSVAWRQ
-607 AGLTDTNSYT
+607 AGVTDTNSYT
-617 SLNLEQKSKL
+617 SLNLEQRSKL

-642 HGSMLF
+642 RGSMLY

-663 SYDAP
+663 AYDAP

-674 EDGADADGSTA
+674 EGDADADGSTA

-699 LGEHPLYE
+699 LGEHPLYV

-727 ARVEAGEQVA
+727 ARVKAGGQVA

-743 MGDDGHAQFSITATA
+743 MGDDGHAQFSITATG

-767 SKDAAVSYIERSNEA
+767 SKDAAVAYIERSNEA

-791 AFDGFDATD
+791 AFDGFDAAE

-816 RTVTY
+816 RTVSN
-821 PSTLY
+821 PSTMY
-826 AYVRYFHMP
+826 AFVRYFHMP
-835 ESEAAQFLSG
+835 EGDAASFLSG
-845 ENVYTWGMSHE
+845 ENMYTWGMSHE

-862 NNIIAVGEETNNL
+862 NNVIAVAEETNNL

-972 IAADVAR
+972 IAADVER

-987 RILRSD
+987 RILRGD

-1046 LEWCAQ
+1046 LDWCAQ

-1071 INGAKTY
+1071 INGSKTY
-1078 AQLKGSADAV
+1078 AQLEGSADAV
-1088 SPVVSVELGDA
+1088 SPTVSVELGDA
-1099 GTVRVEA
+1099 GTVQVEA
-1106 TMATSELEQA
+1106 TMATPELEQA

-1141 DAGANAA
+1141 DAGANTA
-1148 SADGTADG
+1148 SADGAADG
-1156 AFDKTA
+1156 AFDKAA

-1169 VRVNPSRAANVDGP
+1169 VRVNPSSPANVDGP
-1183 ISDAE
+1183 ILDAE
-1188 LPDTDEPGDDGEL
+1188 LPDTDEPGEDGGL
-1201 PGGDG
+1201 PSGDG
-1206 DGSID
+1206 DVD
-1211 GDTGNG
+1211 G
-1217 GGSIDGDNGNGDGSI
+1217 
-1232 DGDTGAGGGDDTD
+1232 GAGD
-1245 SDTSTDGDNGTGGD
+1245 
-1259 DDTGGDGSTDGDTGS
+1259 
-1274 DNETGS
+1274 
-1280 DNDGT
+1280 T

-1300 GGASGNGNPNDSASD
+1300 GDTSGDGNPNGSISD
-1315 TDADEDAAGQ
+1315 TDAGGGATGQ
-1325 AQDAN
+1325 TQDADT
-1330 PLAADASGRLSQTGD
+1330 LATDASGRLSQTGD

-1355 AGSAIAFIGAAIA
+1355 AGSALAFIGAAIA

>member
-767 SKDAAVSYIERSNEA
+767 SKDAAVAYIERSNEA

-791 AFDGFDATD
+791 AFDGFDAAE

-816 RTVTY
+816 RTVSN
-821 PSTLY
+821 PSTMY
-826 AYVRYFHMP
+826 AFVRYFHMP
-835 ESEAAQFLSG
+835 EGDAASFLSG
-845 ENVYTWGMSHE
+845 ENMYTWGMSHE

-862 NNIIAVGEETNNL
+862 NNVIAVAEETNNL

-972 IAADVAR
+972 IAADVER

-1000 QELASGASS
+1000 QELAAGASS

-1046 LEWCAQ
+1046 LDWCAQ

-1078 AQLKGSADAV
+1078 AQLEGSADAV
-1088 SPVVSVELGDA
+1088 SPTVSVELGDA

-1106 TMATSELEQA
+1106 TMATPELEQA

-1156 AFDKTA
+1156 AFDKAA

-1169 VRVNPSRAANVDGP
+1169 VRVNPSSPANVDGP
-1183 ISDAE
+1183 ILDAE
-1188 LPDTDEPGDDGEL
+1188 LPDTDEPGEDGGL

-1206 DGSID
+1206 DVD

-1217 GGSIDGDNGNGDGSI
+1217 DGSTDGDNGNGDGST
-1232 DGDTGAGGGDDTD
+1232 DGDNGVGGGDAGNGDNDAGEDDT
-1245 SDTSTDGDNGTGGD
+1245 TGGGSTDGDNGTGGGA
-1259 DDTGGDGSTDGDTGS
+1259 DDTTD
-1274 DNETGS
+1274 
-1280 DNDGT
+1280 
-1285 TGGGSNQPGGDSPTD
+1285 GGSNQPGGDSPTD
-1300 GGASGNGNPNDSASD
+1300 GDTSGTGNPNDSASD
-1315 TDADEDAAGQ
+1315 TDADGSTAGQ
-1325 AQDAN
+1325 AEDVS
-1330 PLAADASGRLSQTGD
+1330 PLTADASGRLSQTGD

-1355 AGSAIAFIGAAIA
+1355 AGSVIAFIGAAIA